1 MNKEKSSANPTVIVA
16 GAGIAGLCLA
26 LVLRKHGV
34 AVQVLERSPELTE
47 VGAGIQISANG
58 MRVLRWLGLEAE
70 MRAVACNPQ
79 FFRAVDWRD
88 GHELHTIAYR
98 EDHYQLH
105 RADLLNVLKGHL
117 PDALVQLNESVTS
130 FAQAASGVS
139 VASERATYTAD
150 ALVGADGIH
159 STIRK
164 ILFGDDQPR
173 FAGQICWRFV
183 VDGDKLAAVPE
194 PLTWHG
200 PRGHVVMYPVSAGR
214 RVNVVAY
221 VESDHWFEESWH
233 LEASRDEVHRA
244 YPGWDPLIHELIEK
258 AGIVNKWAMFA
269 RDPLP
274 RWTEG
279 RVTLMGDAAHP
290 MLPFLAQGA
299 VMAIEDAY
307 ALGTLLARLP
317 SAAALRKYEELRLP
331 RATAV
336 QLAARSRQAMMARA
350 SADSASTNASV
361 ANVEQIYAFDI
372 VAQVAEALESSQN
385 SDPPVGGSGDRS

>member
-1 MNKEKSSANPTVIVA
+1 MSANPTIVIA

-26 LVLRKHGV
+26 SVLRKHGV
-34 AVQVLERSPELTE
+34 AVRVVERSPELTE

-70 MRAVACNPQ
+70 MRAVACNPR
-79 FFRAVDWRD
+79 FFRAIDWRD

-98 EDHYQLH
+98 EDHFQLH
-105 RADLLNVLKGHL
+105 RADLLDILKEHL
-117 PDALVQLNESVTS
+117 TDGVVQLNESVTD
-130 FAQAASGVS
+130 FVQTESGLS
-139 VASERATYTAD
+139 VTTDRATYD
-150 ALVGADGIH
+150 AAALIGADGIH
-159 STIRK
+159 STVRER
-164 ILFGDDQPR
+164 LFGADRPH
-173 FAGQICWRFV
+173 FAGEICWRFV

-200 PRGHVVMYPVSAGR
+200 PHGHVVMYPISAGR

-221 VESDHWFEESWH
+221 VEASEWFVESWH
-233 LEASRDEVHRA
+233 LEASREEVHAA
-244 YPGWDPLIHELIEK
+244 YPGWDPAIHELIGA
-258 AGIVNKWAMFA
+258 AGLVNKWAMFA

-274 RWTEG
+274 RWTVD

-299 VMAIEDAY
+299 VIAIEDAY

-317 SAAALRKYEELRLP
+317 SAAALQKYEELRRP

-336 QLAARSRQAMMARA
+336 QLAARSRQAMMAGKRGDA
-350 SADSASTNASV
+350 QSPSGGIDIEEV
-361 ANVEQIYAFDI
+361 YAFDI
-372 VAQVAEALESSQN
+372 VAQVAEAL
-385 SDPPVGGSGDRS
+385 DGKR

>member
-1 MNKEKSSANPTVIVA
+1 LKQQHKIVIV

-26 LVLRKHGV
+26 LVLRKHGLAARV
-34 AVQVLERSPELTE
+34 VEKAPALTE
-47 VGAGIQISANG
+47 IGAGIQISANG
-58 MRVLRWLGLEAE
+58 MRVLRWLGLEDE
-70 MRAVACNPQ
+70 MRAQACNPK

-98 EDHYQLH
+98 EEHYQLH
-105 RADLLNVLKGHL
+105 RADLLNVLKAPL
-117 PDALVQLNESVTS
+117 PESVVRLDESVTG
-130 FAQAASGVS
+130 FAQTASGVR
-139 VASERATYTAD
+139 VTTDRASYEAD

-159 STIRK
+159 STVRA
-164 ILFGDDQPR
+164 ILFGDDRPR

-183 VDGDKLAAVPE
+183 VDSDKLARVPE

-200 PRGHVVMYPVSAGR
+200 PHGHVVMYPVSAGR

-221 VESDHWFEESWH
+221 VESEHWFEESWH
-233 LEASRDEVHRA
+233 LEASRAEVHRA
-244 YPGWDPLIHELIEK
+244 YPGWDPLIHELIDK

-274 RWTEG
+274 RWSEG

-307 ALGTLLARLP
+307 ALGTLLATLP
-317 SAAALRKYEELRLP
+317 APEALATYETLRRP

-336 QLAARSRQAMMARA
+336 QLAARSRQAMMAPA
-350 SADSASTNASV
+350 GGSDAGPAAIT
-361 ANVEQIYAFDI
+361 NVEQIYAFDI
-372 VAQVAEALESSQN
+372 IAQVAEAL
-385 SDPPVGGSGDRS
+385 GGAH

>member
-1 MNKEKSSANPTVIVA
+1 MNDGRVSANPMIIVA

-26 LVLRKHGV
+26 LVLKKRGV
-34 AVQVLERSPELTE
+34 AVRVLERSPELTE

-70 MRAVACNPQ
+70 MRAVACNPR

-105 RADLLNVLKGHL
+105 RADLLDVLKGHL
-117 PDALVQLNESVTS
+117 PDSLVQLNESVTS
-130 FAQAASGVS
+130 FAQTAAAVS
-139 VASERATYTAD
+139 VVSDRATYTAD
-150 ALVGADGIH
+150 ALIGADGIH
-159 STIRK
+159 STVRA
-164 ILFGDDQPR
+164 LLVGDDQPR

-183 VDGDKLAAVPE
+183 VDSDKLAGVPP

-200 PRGHVVMYPVSAGR
+200 PSGHVVMYPVSAGR

-221 VESDHWFEESWH
+221 VESEHWFEESWH
-233 LEASRDEVHRA
+233 LRADREEVHRA
-244 YPGWDPLIHELIEK
+244 YPGWDPLIHELIDK
-258 AGIVNKWAMFA
+258 AGVVNKWAMFA

-274 RWTEG
+274 RWTER

-299 VMAIEDAY
+299 VMAIEDSY
-307 ALGTLLARLP
+307 ALGTLLAKLP
-317 SAAALRKYEELRLP
+317 APAALETYEGLRLP

-336 QLAARSRQAMMARA
+336 QLAARSRQAMMAPGG
-350 SADSASTNASV
+350 NA
-361 ANVEQIYAFDI
+361 AITNVEQIYAYDI
-372 VAQVAEALESSQN
+372 VAQVAAVLE
-385 SDPPVGGSGDRS
+385 GMR

>member
-1 MNKEKSSANPTVIVA
+1 MKERANIVVA
-16 GAGIAGLCLA
+16 GAGIAGLCVA
-26 LVLRKHGV
+26 QVLRKHGV
-34 AVQVLERSPELTE
+34 AVRVIEQAAELTE

-58 MRVLRWLGLEAE
+58 MRVLRWLGLEDE
-70 MRAVACNPQ
+70 MRAEACNPR

-98 EDHYQLH
+98 EEHYQIH
-105 RADLLNVLKGHL
+105 RADLLNVLKAHL
-117 PDALVQLNESVTS
+117 PASVVQLNESVTG
-130 FAQAASGVS
+130 FAQTPSGVT
-139 VASERATYTAD
+139 VTTDRATYEAD
-150 ALVGADGIH
+150 ALIGADGIH
-159 STIRK
+159 STVRE
-164 ILFGDDQPR
+164 ILFGDDRPR

-183 VDGDKLAAVPE
+183 VDSDKLAAVPE

-200 PRGHVVMYPVSAGR
+200 PNGHVVMYPVSAGR

-233 LEASRDEVHRA
+233 LRATQDEVHAA
-244 YPGWDPLIHELIEK
+244 YPGWDPAIHALIDKAEL
-258 AGIVNKWAMFA
+258 VNKWAMFA

-299 VMAIEDAY
+299 VMAIEDSY
-307 ALGTLLARLP
+307 AIGALLAKLP
-317 SAAALRKYEELRLP
+317 APAALRKYEELRLP

-336 QLAARSRQAMMARA
+336 QRAARSRQAMMEPAADASDAGSARI
-350 SADSASTNASV
+350 T
-361 ANVEQIYAFDI
+361 NVEQIYAFDVI
-372 VAQVAEALESSQN
+372 AQVAEAL
-385 SDPPVGGSGDRS
+385 DGAG

>member
-1 MNKEKSSANPTVIVA
+1 MKQQGKIVIV

-26 LVLRKHGV
+26 LVLRKHGIAARV
-34 AVQVLERSPELTE
+34 VEKAPALTE
-47 VGAGIQISANG
+47 IGAGIQISANG
-58 MRVLRWLGLEAE
+58 MRVLRWLGLEDA
-70 MRAVACNPQ
+70 MRAQACNPK

-98 EDHYQLH
+98 EDHFQLH
-105 RADLLNVLKGHL
+105 RADLLNVLKADL
-117 PDALVQLNESVTS
+117 PADFVQLNESVTR
-130 FAQAASGVS
+130 FAQTESGVS
-139 VASERATYTAD
+139 VVSDRARYDAD
-150 ALVGADGIH
+150 SLIGADGIH
-159 STIRK
+159 STVRAA
-164 ILFGDDQPR
+164 LFGDDRPR

-183 VDGDKLAAVPE
+183 VDAGKLARVPE

-200 PRGHVVMYPVSAGR
+200 PNGHVVMYPVSAGR

-221 VESDHWFEESWH
+221 VESEHWFEESWH
-233 LEASRDEVHRA
+233 LEASREEVHRA
-244 YPGWDPLIHELIEK
+244 YPAWDPLIHELIDK

-274 RWTEG
+274 RWSDK

-307 ALGTLLARLP
+307 ALGTLLAKLP
-317 SAAALRKYEELRLP
+317 APTALQTYETLRRP

-336 QLAARSRQAMMARA
+336 QLAARSRQAMMA
-350 SADSASTNASV
+350 SADKPGAAPAPDSASFI
-361 ANVEQIYAFDI
+361 EQIYAYDI
-372 VAQVAEALESSQN
+372 IAQTAEAL
-385 SDPPVGGSGDRS
+385 DGAH

>member
-1 MNKEKSSANPTVIVA
+1 VSANSTIVVA

-26 LVLRKHGV
+26 LVLRRHGV
-34 AVQVLERSPELTE
+34 AVRVLERSAELTE

-58 MRVLRWLGLEAE
+58 MRVLRWLGLEDA
-70 MRAVACNPQ
+70 MRAVACNPRT
-79 FFRAVDWRD
+79 FRAVDWRD

-98 EDHYQLH
+98 EEHFQLH
-105 RADLLNVLKGHL
+105 RADLLNILKEHL
-117 PDALVQLNESVTS
+117 PAEVVQLNERVTC
-130 FAQAASGVS
+130 FAQTASAVAVS
-139 VASERATYTAD
+139 SDRATYTAD
-150 ALVGADGIH
+150 ALIGADGIH
-159 STIRK
+159 STVRE
-164 ILFGDDQPR
+164 ILFGADQPR

-183 VDGDKLAAVPE
+183 VDSDKLAAVPE

-200 PRGHVVMYPVSAGR
+200 LHGHVVMYPVSAGR

-221 VESDHWFEESWH
+221 VESEQWFVESWH

-244 YPGWDPLIHELIEK
+244 YPGWDPAIHELID
-258 AGIVNKWAMFA
+258 AAQLVNKWAMFA

-274 RWTEG
+274 RWTDG

-317 SAAALRKYEELRLP
+317 SAEALRRYQELRLP
-331 RATAV
+331 RCTAV
-336 QLAARSRQAMMARA
+336 QLAARSRRAMMARA
-350 SADSASTNASV
+350 GDADEAQTPSGIDI
-361 ANVEQIYAFDI
+361 EQIYAFDV
-372 VAQVAEALESSQN
+372 VAQVAEAL
-385 SDPPVGGSGDRS
+385 GA

>member
-1 MNKEKSSANPTVIVA
+1 MNENRAIIVA

-26 LVLRKHGV
+26 LVLKKHGV
-34 AVQVLERSPELTE
+34 PVRVVERSAELKE

-58 MRVLRWLGLEAE
+58 MRVLRWLGLEDE
-70 MRAVACNPQ
+70 MRAVACNPRS
-79 FFRAVDWRD
+79 FRAVDWRD
-88 GHELHTIAYR
+88 GRELHTIAYR

-105 RADLLNVLKGHL
+105 RADLLDVLKGHL
-117 PDALVQLNESVTS
+117 PESVVQLSESLTN
-130 FAQAASGVS
+130 FAQTPSGVS
-139 VASERATYTAD
+139 VETDRATYEAD

-159 STIRK
+159 STVRAR
-164 ILFGDDQPR
+164 LFGGDQPR

-183 VDGDKLAAVPE
+183 VDSDKVAAVPE

-200 PRGHVVMYPVSAGR
+200 PNGHVVMYPVSAGR

-221 VESDHWFEESWH
+221 VDSEHWFEESWH
-233 LEASRDEVHRA
+233 LRAEHDEVHRA
-244 YPGWDPLIHELIEK
+244 YPGWDPLIHELIDK
-258 AGIVNKWAMFA
+258 ADIINKWAMFA

-274 RWTEG
+274 RWSEG

-317 SAAALRKYEELRLP
+317 SAAALQKYEELRRP

-336 QLAARSRQAMMARA
+336 QRAARSRHAMMAGKSGDAERPG
-350 SADSASTNASV
+350 DSIDI
-361 ANVEQIYAFDI
+361 EQVYAFDI
-372 VAQVAEALESSQN
+372 IAHVAEAIAA
-385 SDPPVGGSGDRS
+385 

>member
-1 MNKEKSSANPTVIVA
+1 MIIVA

-34 AVQVLERSPELTE
+34 AVRVLERSAELTE

-58 MRVLRWLGLEAE
+58 MRVLRWLGLEDE
-70 MRAVACNPQ
+70 MRAVACNPRS
-79 FFRAVDWRD
+79 FRAVDWRD

-98 EDHYQLH
+98 EEHYQLH

-117 PDALVQLNESVTS
+117 HNGVVQLNERVTG
-130 FAQAASGVS
+130 AVQTASGVS
-139 VASERATYTAD
+139 VESDRATYAAD

-159 STIRK
+159 STIREL
-164 ILFGDDQPR
+164 LFGPDQPR
-173 FAGQICWRFV
+173 FAGHICWRFV
-183 VDGDKLAAVPE
+183 VDSDKLAAVPE
-194 PLTWHG
+194 PCTWHG
-200 PRGHVVMYPVSAGR
+200 PRGHVVMYPISAGR

-221 VESDHWFEESWH
+221 VESSEWFVESWH
-233 LEASRDEVHRA
+233 LKASRDEVHRA
-244 YPGWDPLIHELIEK
+244 YPGWDPAIHELIDA
-258 AGIVNKWAMFA
+258 AGFVNKWAMFA

-274 RWTEG
+274 HWTDG

-350 SADSASTNASV
+350 GSDRDAGSAKVTS
-361 ANVEQIYAFDI
+361 VEQIYEFDI
-372 VAQVAEALESSQN
+372 VAQIAETLAGWQSS
-385 SDPPVGGSGDRS
+385 D

>member
-1 MNKEKSSANPTVIVA
+1 MNANSIIIVA

-26 LVLRKHGV
+26 LVLRKQGV
-34 AVQVLERSPELTE
+34 AVRVLERSPELTE

-58 MRVLRWLGLEAE
+58 MRVLRWLGLEEE

-88 GHELHTIAYR
+88 GHELHKIAYR

-117 PDALVQLNESVTS
+117 PESIVQLNESVTR
-130 FAQAASGVS
+130 FAQTESGVS
-139 VASERATYTAD
+139 VQSDRATYDAD
-150 ALVGADGIH
+150 ALIGADGIH
-159 STIRK
+159 STVREF
-164 ILFGDDQPR
+164 LVGDDQPR

-183 VDGDKLAAVPE
+183 VDSDKLAAVRE

-200 PRGHVVMYPVSAGR
+200 PNGHVVMYPVSGGR

-233 LEASRDEVHRA
+233 LRADRDEVHQA
-244 YPGWDPLIHELIEK
+244 YPGWDPLIHELIDK
-258 AGIVNKWAMFA
+258 AGVINKWAMFA

-274 RWTEG
+274 RWTDG

-299 VMAIEDAY
+299 VMAIEDSY

-336 QLAARSRQAMMARA
+336 QLAARSRQAMMAPAGDSDARRA
-350 SADSASTNASV
+350 NIT
-361 ANVEQIYAFDI
+361 NVEQIYAFDI
-372 VAQVAEALESSQN
+372 VAQVAEAL
-385 SDPPVGGSGDRS
+385 DGTH

>member
-1 MNKEKSSANPTVIVA
+1 LSEKSKIIVA

-26 LVLRKHGV
+26 LVLKKHGV
-34 AVQVLERSPELTE
+34 AVRVVERSPELTE

-70 MRAVACNPQ
+70 MRAVACNPR

-105 RADLLNVLKGHL
+105 RADLLNVLKAHL
-117 PDALVQLNESVTS
+117 PESVVQLNESMTG
-130 FAQAASGVS
+130 FAQTASGVT
-139 VASERATYTAD
+139 VTTDRATYEAD
-150 ALVGADGIH
+150 ALIGADGIH
-159 STIRK
+159 STVRE
-164 ILFGDDQPR
+164 ILFGDDRPR

-183 VDGDKLAAVPE
+183 VDSDKLAAVPE

-200 PRGHVVMYPVSAGR
+200 PNGHVVMYPVSAGR

-233 LEASRDEVHRA
+233 LRAEREEVHRA
-244 YPGWDPLIHELIEK
+244 YPGWDKLIHELIDK
-258 AGIVNKWAMFA
+258 AEIVNKWAMFA

-299 VMAIEDAY
+299 VMAIEDSY
-307 ALGTLLARLP
+307 ALGTLLAKLP
-317 SAAALRKYEELRLP
+317 VPAALEKYQALRLP
-331 RATAV
+331 RTTAV
-336 QLAARSRQAMMARA
+336 QLAARSRQAMMEPA
-350 SADSASTNASV
+350 ADGSNAG
-361 ANVEQIYAFDI
+361 AITNVEQVYAFDVI
-372 VAQVAEALESSQN
+372 AQVAEAL
-385 SDPPVGGSGDRS
+385 DGAR